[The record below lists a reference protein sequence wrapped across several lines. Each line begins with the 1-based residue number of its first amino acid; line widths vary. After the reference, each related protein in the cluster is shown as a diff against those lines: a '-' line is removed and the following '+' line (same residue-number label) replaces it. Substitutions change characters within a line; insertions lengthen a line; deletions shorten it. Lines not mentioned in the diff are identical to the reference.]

1 MAETSLSTG
10 VSAGAA
16 AGTAAAP
23 RGGENA
29 LSRAPRSSA
38 PRRAGRRRPSGPN
51 RSGGSPVRILLR
63 VLVIVYLFFL
73 VVWPVS
79 LVVLRTFAP
88 VNDVGGFD
96 AFLTR
101 LSDPAF
107 GYAFGLTLTAALW
120 AVGLNAVFGLGISLL
135 LVRYSFP
142 GRRLLSALVD
152 LPMSVSPVVVG
163 LALVLAYSSNQ
174 GWFGPVLESLDWQI
188 IFSTPGIVLATT
200 FVSLPLV
207 IREIVPVLQEIGT
220 EQELAARSLGAGAVQ
235 TFLRITLPAIKW
247 ALVYGVVLSL
257 ARALGEFGAVKI
269 VSQGASFNGETATLL
284 VANRYGNFDEATAYA
299 AAFLLVLIAITALV
313 VVTILRPSKEHRS

>member
-10 VSAGAA
+10 VSVGAA
-16 AGTAAAP
+16 ADAAADQA
-23 RGGENA
+23 G
-29 LSRAPRSSA
+29 LSSDASRTSA
-38 PRRAGRRRPSGPN
+38 PSAPARRRASRNRGPN

-88 VNDVGGFD
+88 VNDIGGFD

-101 LSDPAF
+101 LADPAF
-107 GYAFGLTLTAALW
+107 GYAFNLTLTAALW

-174 GWFGPVLESLDWQI
+174 GWFGPLLESLNWQI

-247 ALVYGVVLSL
+247 A
-257 ARALGEFGAVKI
+257 REFGAVKI